1 MKKEKILRPS
11 YLKGLG
17 GAALGGFIAFLMWIM
32 VAHFVGGNLHLSFG
46 FVLALFLYYGYFP
59 WEAKRPRDSMP
70 FFCPCCFA

>member
-1 MKKEKILRPS
+1 MKKEKTLRPS

-46 FVLALFLYYGYFP
+46 FVLALFLYYGYF
-59 WEAKRPRDSMP
+59 SMGVKK
-70 FFCPCCFA
+70 A